1 MKTDNFK
8 LYLESKITADD
19 LLDRLE
25 SKINENIITDFKSFL
40 DKGKTITESVFQKI
54 SDWILKQL
62 EVESYVFEKII
73 ENLKRYSKK
82 IFELILAVLKRVKDF
97 KEKYPKLF
105 KAVVI
110 VFTILLIIL
119 ITAVV
124 AYSQTTGQ
132 PVSLEEFGIDS
143 GMLDAMIGFSNDL
156 DLDVKTQAALIDLK
170 DGSIDLDWN
179 NKELSKKYIEQIRKT
194 MIEVKHEDWFWQKFS
209 YWKEIGEKYVDVIHK
224 KVTMSGPNSSFQQDT
239 YSFYTKKN

>member
-8 LYLESKITADD
+8 LYLESRITADD

-40 DKGKTITESVFQKI
+40 DKGKNITESVFQKI

-105 KAVVI
+105 KAVII

-143 GMLDAMIGFSNDL
+143 GMLDANKQPPQL
-156 DLDVKTQAALIDLK
+156 LK
-170 DGSIDLDWN
+170 
-179 NKELSKKYIEQIRKT
+179 
-194 MIEVKHEDWFWQKFS
+194 
-209 YWKEIGEKYVDVIHK
+209 
-224 KVTMSGPNSSFQQDT
+224 
-239 YSFYTKKN
+239 